1 MHMAASLA
9 AFVSFMKA
17 NGNFIKSTAVI
28 LILTAFTYGG
38 YLLLR
43 EAEITMPSLFKPST
57 GVRLLMS
64 MDGFRFTKS
73 ENGRVSWLMKAVSAD
88 LYENKEAKMKEIEIF
103 FKSPD
108 KKEAVLR
115 GGSGIMDTVSGNASI
130 LRGTREVRIV
140 TSDGYLLTTDSLFW
154 KAGQR
159 LVWTSDPFKLLGSE
173 IYLEGVGLS
182 ANVDMRTIVVKKNV
196 KAVLQE

>member
-1 MHMAASLA
+1 
-9 AFVSFMKA
+9 MKA
-17 NGNFIKSTAVI
+17 NGNFIKSIAVI
-28 LILTAFTYGG
+28 LILAAFTYGG
-38 YLLLR
+38 YLLFR
-43 EAEITMPSLFKPST
+43 ETDIAMPTLFKPSP

-64 MDGFRFTKS
+64 MDGFRFSRS
-73 ENGRVSWLMKAVSAD
+73 ENGRVSWLMKSVSAD
-88 LYENKEAKMKEIEIF
+88 LYENKEAQLKDIEIL

-108 KKEAVLR
+108 NKEAVLR

-130 LRGTREVRIV
+130 RRGAREVRII